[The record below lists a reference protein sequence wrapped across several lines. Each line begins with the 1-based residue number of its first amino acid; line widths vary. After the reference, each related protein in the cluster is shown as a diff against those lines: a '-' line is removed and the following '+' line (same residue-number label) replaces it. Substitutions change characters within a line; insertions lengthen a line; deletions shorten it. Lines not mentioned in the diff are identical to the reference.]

1 MRKSLFLLSTI
12 CLLSACSDEPDK
24 SGAAKAVPQES
35 AAQLYNKA
43 RSHVDDRDYNSAIS
57 AFEEVERQHP
67 YSDLASNAQIMAAFS
82 NYQLRKYDEAVA
94 ILERYV
100 RLYPGEASAPYAYYL
115 IALSYYEQIS
125 DVGRDQKMT
134 QLAMQ
139 ALRDVVRRFPE
150 TEYARDALIK
160 LDLTTDHLAGKEM
173 EIGRYYLKQDDYVAA
188 ANRFR
193 YVVETY
199 ETTTHTPEALHRLVE
214 IYLKLGVIDEARKY
228 ASVLG
233 YNYPRSIWY
242 RDSYRLLTGDDISR
256 ERADGE
262 ALQEPAEDDS
272 AWWDSLS
279 PW

>member
-1 MRKSLFLLSTI
+1 MKKPLSVLVLSSLLLTA
-12 CLLSACSDEPDK
+12 CGDSAEEEKTLPP
-24 SGAAKAVPQES
+24 AS
-35 AAQLYNKA
+35 AEELYNKA
-43 RSHVDDRDYNSAIS
+43 RDLVDEQEYTEAVT

-67 YSDLASNAQIMAAFS
+67 YSELAPHSQVMAAFS
-82 NYQLRKYDEAVA
+82 YYQVRKYDEAID

-100 RLYPGEASAPYAYYL
+100 RLYPGEESAPYAYYL

-139 ALRDVVRRFPE
+139 ALRDVIRRFPNS
-150 TEYARDALIK
+150 EYARDAKIK
-160 LDLTTDHLAGKEM
+160 LDLTIDHLAGKEM
-173 EIGRYYLKQDDYVAA
+173 EIGRYYLVRDDYVAA

-199 ETTTHTPEALHRLVE
+199 ETTTHAEEALHRLVE
-214 IYLKLGVIDEARKY
+214 IYLRLGVIDEARRY

-233 YNYPRSIWY
+233 HNYPRSIWY
-242 RDSYRLLTGDDISR
+242 RDSYRLLTGEDVKTATGS
-256 ERADGE
+256 
-262 ALQEPAEDDS
+262 QEEDS
-272 AWWDSLS
+272 WWDNVT